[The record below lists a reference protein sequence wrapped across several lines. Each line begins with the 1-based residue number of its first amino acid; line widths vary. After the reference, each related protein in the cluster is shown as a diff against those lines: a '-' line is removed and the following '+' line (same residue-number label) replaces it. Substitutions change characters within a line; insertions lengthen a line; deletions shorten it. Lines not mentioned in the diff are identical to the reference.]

1 MLTNGKFLIANG
13 INTDVYMEDGKFK
26 KKMKYADKWQIPY
39 SLIIGE
45 DEVKTKMYTVKN
57 MKTGEQIKDSIENII
72 ELINKN

>member
-1 MLTNGKFLIANG
+1 MLTNGKF
-13 INTDVYMEDGKFK
+13 
-26 KKMKYADKWQIPY
+26 PY